1 MSGRISMD
9 TWAVFLVLIP
19 LSLLLEAAVL
29 WLVYL
34 LFVAQ

>member
-1 MSGRISMD
+1 MD